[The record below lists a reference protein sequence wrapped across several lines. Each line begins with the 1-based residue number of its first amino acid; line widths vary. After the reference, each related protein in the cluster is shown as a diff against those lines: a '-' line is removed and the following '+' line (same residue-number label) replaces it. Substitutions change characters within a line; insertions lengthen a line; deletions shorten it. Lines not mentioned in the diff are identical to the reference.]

1 MALGRSVR
9 PWAIGESTVTRRRVL
24 SCVESD
30 SAGVSGIEAM
40 LVVEQEDDGSAA
52 RIVDVRLRSLD
63 GHGLRANDLRMLEGL
78 GLTLPPLAV
87 AATALPAVPAEPAAK
102 AAAKPVR
109 KAATKSAGIPA
120 SKPVESPAKPA
131 RKAAGKK
138 AAAEPAPEPEP
149 EPVPAAEPAKTGR
162 TYRPSPELDVLDAA
176 VRDLGDGVGELAR
189 HFDVPRY
196 TITSWLERHRRN
208 GHLFPGDPAPTS
220 QED

>member
-1 MALGRSVR
+1 MAPGRSVR
-9 PWAIGESTVTRRRVL
+9 PRAIGESTVTRRRVL

-30 SAGVSGIEAM
+30 SAGESGIEAT
-40 LVVEQEDDGSAA
+40 LVVEQADDGSAA

-87 AATALPAVPAEPAAK
+87 AATALPAAPAKPAAK
-102 AAAKPVR
+102 SAAKPAR
-109 KAATKSAGIPA
+109 PAAPKSAGKPA

-149 EPVPAAEPAKTGR
+149 VAEPAKRGR

-176 VRDLGDGVGELAR
+176 IRDLGDGVGELAR

-208 GHLFPGDPAPTS
+208 GHQFPGDPAPTS